1 MPYCSACSIDYPSG
15 TFRCPQCGEDLQE
28 STPCAECDAHEI
40 KLATLARFA
49 TASEA
54 DMVRELL
61 ETNAIHSVV
70 RGDMDPIA
78 MSLGPSPATL
88 LVSEDDFDRA
98 EEIYEAFFAGSIPPV
113 DETNP
118 DTH

>member
-1 MPYCSACSIDYPSG
+1 MPYCAACSIDYPTG
-15 TFRCPQCGEDLQE
+15 MARCSECGSELAG
-28 STPCAECDAHEI
+28 STPAAESDAHEI
-40 KLATLARFA
+40 KLAVLARFA

-61 ETNAIHSVV
+61 ESNAIHSVV

-78 MSLGPSPATL
+78 LPLGPSPATL

-113 DETNP
+113 DDADREVQ
-118 DTH
+118 